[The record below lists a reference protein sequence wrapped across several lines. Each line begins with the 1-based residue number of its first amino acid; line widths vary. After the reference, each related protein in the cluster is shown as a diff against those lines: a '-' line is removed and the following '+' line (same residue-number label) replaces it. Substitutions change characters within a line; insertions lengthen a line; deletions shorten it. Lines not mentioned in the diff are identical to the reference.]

1 MYRLAAVS
9 LVVTTLVTVA
19 AAQEPPAIAKH
30 TRWVTDLA
38 FSGDGTLLATVGGE
52 SLQYRPG
59 DVKLWDPKTGALT
72 ASLEGGHDTNVWSA
86 ALSADGKTLV
96 TAGYNGKVIVWD
108 VAEKKARATLD
119 RHKKWCRAVA
129 ISPDGSKF
137 ATGGEDEEVVIWE
150 TAGAK
155 EIKALK
161 AHEKATVYGL
171 AFAADNNT
179 LATCATDKLAKIW
192 DVNAGMEK
200 AKMEHGDA
208 VWAVAWSKDG
218 NLLATCGA
226 DRKIKLWN
234 NAGADQGTLEGHKDW
249 VSDVAISPD
258 MTLVAS
264 SSHDRT
270 VKLWSV
276 AEKKEVA
283 SLGPY
288 KSTVWAV
295 AFSPDGTLLAT
306 GSHND
311 SIKIWNIASK
321 MEVFPAPAAPAA
333 AAAAAKAEGAKAEE
347 KK

>member
-1 MYRLAAVS
+1 MHRLFAVS
-9 LVVTTLVTVA
+9 LVVTALVTAA

-38 FSGDGTLLATVGGE
+38 FNGDGTVLATVGGE

-86 ALSADGKTLV
+86 ALSADGKTLI

-150 TAGAK
+150 TAGSK

-171 AFAADNNT
+171 AFAPT
-179 LATCATDKLAKIW
+179 TTRW
-192 DVNAGMEK
+192 PPVRPTSSPRSGTSTR
-200 AKMEHGDA
+200 
-208 VWAVAWSKDG
+208 AWRRPRWSM
-218 NLLATCGA
+218 AMPCGPSPG
-226 DRKIKLWN
+226 RR
-234 NAGADQGTLEGHKDW
+234 T
-249 VSDVAISPD
+249 AICW
-258 MTLVAS
+258 
-264 SSHDRT
+264 R
-270 VKLWSV
+270 
-276 AEKKEVA
+276 
-283 SLGPY
+283 
-288 KSTVWAV
+288 
-295 AFSPDGTLLAT
+295 
-306 GSHND
+306 
-311 SIKIWNIASK
+311 
-321 MEVFPAPAAPAA
+321 PAAPTAR
-333 AAAAAKAEGAKAEE
+333 
-347 KK
+347 